1 MSYNPSESLKSFL
14 NDTYIVSY
22 RLVDGSYVIAEQVD
36 AEEENNVMYVASPLQ
51 LMLSEKTQKSFLRP
65 WIDCDED
72 ELVTIAGDKIIGL
85 SETPF
90 ALKLHYH
97 RYLLFQRIHKVL
109 SDDEL
114 EDALKEMFNDQVDNQ
129 DFMDDEGEDWKADS
143 TTSESN
149 DSLKEDFGLN
159 QPLSDFHT
167 EWRKKFRDNN

>member
-1 MSYNPSESLKSFL
+1 MSYNPSDSLKEFL
-14 NDTYIVSY
+14 NSTRIVSY
-22 RLVDGSYVIAEQVD
+22 RLVDGSYIIAEEVD
-36 AEEENNVMYVASPLQ
+36 SEEENNVMYIASPLQ
-51 LMLSEKTQKSFLRP
+51 LILTEKTQKSFLRP

-97 RYLLFQRIHKVL
+97 RYLLFQRIHNVL

-114 EDALKEMFNDQVDNQ
+114 EDALKEMFNPQVDNQ
-129 DFMDDEGEDWKADS
+129 DFMDDEGEDWKTEPTNTA
-143 TTSESN
+143 SE
-149 DSLKEDFGLN
+149 EDFGLN
-159 QPLSDFHT
+159 QPLSDYHT

>member
-1 MSYNPSESLKSFL
+1 MTYNPSDSLKEFL
-14 NDTYIVSY
+14 NNTHIMSY
-22 RLVDGSYVIAEQVD
+22 RLVDGSYIIAEEVD
-36 AEEENNVMYVASPLQ
+36 SEEENNVMYIASPLQ
-51 LMLSEKTQKSFLRP
+51 LILTEKTQKGFLRP

-97 RYLLFQRIHKVL
+97 RYLLFQRIHNVL

-114 EDALKEMFNDQVDNQ
+114 EDVLKEMFNPQVDNQ
-129 DFMDDEGEDWKADS
+129 DFMDDEGEDWKTEPTNTAD
-143 TTSESN
+143 E
-149 DSLKEDFGLN
+149 EDFGLN
-159 QPLSDFHT
+159 QPLSDYHT

>member
-1 MSYNPSESLKSFL
+1 MSYNPSDSLKEFL
-14 NDTYIVSY
+14 NGTRIVSY
-22 RLVDGSYVIAEQVD
+22 RLVDGSYIIAEEVD
-36 AEEENNVMYVASPLQ
+36 SEEENNVMYIASPLQ
-51 LMLSEKTQKSFLRP
+51 LILTEKTQKSFLRP

-97 RYLLFQRIHKVL
+97 RYLLFQRIQKVL

-114 EDALKEMFNDQVDNQ
+114 EDALKEMFNPQVDNQ
-129 DFMDDEGEDWKADS
+129 DFMDDEGEDWKTEPTNTAG
-143 TTSESN
+143 E
-149 DSLKEDFGLN
+149 EDFGLN
-159 QPLSDFHT
+159 QPLSDYHT